1 MIVTQNVPI
10 FVTVTTNVPT
20 TTEDVTSTTRHC
32 LMVARNIPIVTR
44 NIPIVARNIPIVTRN
59 IPIGRESDTH
69 RLLHGD
75 HGIVASMEHCL
86 CDSFK
91 KNKSYYCFFI
101 LYTKIDFGLVRYTC
115 TLHELACLLVVY
127 GLSGHNKQVLHVFVF
142 I

>member
-44 NIPIVARNIPIVTRN
+44 SIPIVARNIPI
-59 IPIGRESDTH
+59 GRGSDTH

-75 HGIVASMEHCL
+75 HGIVASMEHRL
-86 CDSFK
+86 CVSF
-91 KNKSYYCFFI
+91 
-101 LYTKIDFGLVRYTC
+101 
-115 TLHELACLLVVY
+115 
-127 GLSGHNKQVLHVFVF
+127 
-142 I
+142 